1 MKLYNK
7 ILSLSRNKLLYTK
20 FHIKDTF
27 QNRIH
32 LIFIHISFLFIKIK
46 LNNSKKIYS
55 IFYQNIFDIIFNKI
69 EINMR
74 ELGFGD
80 TVINK
85 NMKTLVKVFYNIL
98 LKSENYQN
106 SDNLHKNVFFND
118 HLEFSKDSKSIDNQG
133 LMNYFD
139 KYLVF
144 CLDLSSD
151 NVLKGNLN
159 FNIDK

>member
-1 MKLYNK
+1 
-7 ILSLSRNKLLYTK
+7 
-20 FHIKDTF
+20 
-27 QNRIH
+27 
-32 LIFIHISFLFIKIK
+32 
-46 LNNSKKIYS
+46 
-55 IFYQNIFDIIFNKI
+55 
-69 EINMR
+69 MR